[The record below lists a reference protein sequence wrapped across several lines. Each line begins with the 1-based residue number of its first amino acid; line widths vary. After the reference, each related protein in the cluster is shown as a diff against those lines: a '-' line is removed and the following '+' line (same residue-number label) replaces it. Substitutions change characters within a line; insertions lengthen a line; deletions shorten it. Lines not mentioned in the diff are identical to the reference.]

1 MVAINFV
8 VFFFQAE
15 DGIRAGRVTGVQ
27 TCALPIFCPKVV
39 GNRRARACASR
50 LNSPTVARGRRS
62 EERRVGREC
71 RSRWSPYNS
80 KKKRATMALAKRRRC
95 SPSTGVGCSTTTSS
109 GRTVNAVNPAI
120 IGTGSMLIFFFQA
133 EDGIRDGRVTGVQTC
148 ALPIYFVRV
157 REHWSGTRLR
167 VEVRDRN

>member
-62 EERRVGREC
+62 EERRVGKEC
-71 RSRWSPYNS
+71 RSRWSPYDS
-80 KKKRATMALAKRRRC
+80 KKKKVEQYIVDF
-95 SPSTGVGCSTTTSS
+95 S
-109 GRTVNAVNPAI
+109 
-120 IGTGSMLIFFFQA
+120 
-133 EDGIRDGRVTGVQTC
+133 
-148 ALPIYFVRV
+148 VRYDCLSHV
-157 REHWSGTRLR
+157 LVWTL
-167 VEVRDRN
+167 